1 MKEKYMI
8 KLTGITFGYDGKPLL
23 FDSLDFFLPEA
34 GRVGII
40 GPNGCGKTTLF
51 NIIMGF
57 VKPVKGIIEISG
69 RVIKGEK
76 DFQKVREMIGFL
88 FQNSDDQ
95 LFCPSVREEVAFGPL
110 NYRLPREEV
119 EKRIKESL
127 EIVGLKG
134 FEERAPYHLSEGEKR
149 KLALATI
156 LAMRPKILLLDEPTN
171 GLDDSGLKSVV
182 KILNNSNLTYVVIS
196 QDIQFL
202 KDTTKVIY
210 TIEKGKLKDINS
222 HPY

>member
-1 MKEKYMI
+1 MEGKYMI
-8 KLTGITFGYDGKPLL
+8 KLEGITFGYDGKPLL

-34 GRVGII
+34 GRAGII

-57 VKPVKGIIEISG
+57 VKPASGIIEISG

-76 DFQKVREMIGFL
+76 DFQKVRETIGFL

-110 NYRLPREEV
+110 NYRLPKEEV

-156 LAMRPKILLLDEPTN
+156 LAMKPKILLLDEPTN
-171 GLDDSGLKSVV
+171 GLDTSGMKSVIE
-182 KILNNSNLTYVVIS
+182 ILGEGGFTYVVIS
-196 QDIQFL
+196 QDFKFL
-202 KDTTKVIY
+202 KEVTDKIY
-210 TIEKGKLKDINS
+210 TIDSGNLKEFS
-222 HPY
+222 LF

>member
-1 MKEKYMI
+1 MI
-8 KLTGITFGYDGKPLL
+8 KLKGITFGYDGKPLL
-23 FDSLDFFLPEA
+23 FDSLDFFLPEG
-34 GRVGII
+34 GRAGII

-57 VKPVKGIIEISG
+57 VKPASGIIEIAG

-76 DFQKVREMIGFL
+76 DFQKVRETIGFL

-156 LAMRPKILLLDEPTN
+156 LAMKPKILLLDEPTN
-171 GLDDSGLKSVV
+171 GLDTSGMRSVIE
-182 KILNNSNLTYVVIS
+182 ILCEGSFTYVVIS
-196 QDIQFL
+196 QDFKFL
-202 KDTTKVIY
+202 KEVTDKAY
-210 TIEKGKLKDINS
+210 TIENGNLREFS
-222 HPY
+222 LL